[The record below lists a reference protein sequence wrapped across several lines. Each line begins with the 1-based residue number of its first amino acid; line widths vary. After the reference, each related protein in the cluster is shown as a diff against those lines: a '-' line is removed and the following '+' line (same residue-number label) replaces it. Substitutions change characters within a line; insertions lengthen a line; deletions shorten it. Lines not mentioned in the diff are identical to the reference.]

1 MNIPHSLRE
10 DRMVVRGVICKDPP
24 ITNYFFRNMCD
35 KLLRDIQFR
44 IFNGHIEIDE
54 LINELYLYLSY
65 KDWYRLRQFNYQS
78 KLTTWVDRVAHR
90 FFLKQQL
97 ALSTIKSPL
106 TFAPAYE
113 TDGSRSFLTIE
124 EKMDVE
130 ATVEHMSNTRYQEV
144 IRLLFLKDMDPEEVA
159 ETMGVSLANFYNL
172 KRRACVMFQLTYKK
186 LAEPNL
192 PESHYT
198 SEEAILP
205 PGRTAPAD
213 NGMEDMDAH
222 KVLGSMPRS
231 ASRES
236 FRGMVYHRHAPEV
249 ADDFDETF
257 EDDWSMLECLNYDG
271 DIPTL

>member
-1 MNIPHSLRE
+1 MNIPTSLQE
-10 DRMVVRGVICKDPP
+10 DQLVVRGVIRKDPP

-106 TFAPAYE
+106 TFDPAE
-113 TDGSRSFLTIE
+113 DTDDSRSFLTIE

-130 ATVEHMSNTRYQEV
+130 ATVEHMSNARYRKV

-159 ETMGVSLANFYNL
+159 EAMGVSLANFYNL

-192 PESHYT
+192 PEGPYT

-205 PGRTAPAD
+205 PGSTAPTD
-213 NGMEDMDAH
+213 IMGKSGPSD
-222 KVLGSMPRS
+222 VCGFRPRPT
-231 ASRES
+231 SREP
-236 FRGMVYHRHAPEV
+236 FGGGVYHRFALEPE
-249 ADDFDETF
+249 DNFDETF
-257 EDDWSMLECLNYDG
+257 EDDWSMLDCLNYDG
-271 DIPTL
+271 DIPML